1 MAQSILVRPFNN
13 ISNPDEESV
22 LAILAHL
29 MPVIDDWRAGEDF
42 RVELEQVNASTVGL
56 NQDVEQVK
64 ADLTKVQSKLGG
76 IFTNFSSP
84 PVLLLLGGG
93 LAVVGGGII
102 ALVMS
107 SAAAKLLIFLGF
119 LSAGAGTVK
128 FLGKKKQLNNEIS
141 LLETKLAEKT
151 SQLASAKER
160 VDFLRKE
167 LISRADTFPEIT
179 QTRVAFPISG
189 KTILGKN
196 TLLDESGLFESAS
209 LETIDLS
216 AIQSDMEAITSKIE
230 AIKSVPVL
238 LSPVT
243 ANDDADAINV
253 LYGEENVLQTLV
265 GEFTNAVGQIR
276 DVELRL
282 PLIPNANF
290 LAQIY
295 QKNQCLENQYKKT
308 EIVEI
313 ESTVLSDGNL
323 DQFVA
328 QVNATKEFGTKV
340 LVQLKG
346 TFESL
351 QNICESYSLARSTSI
366 NAVHSKL
373 FEVLNKASWCS
384 KRFYCPRTI
393 QSQKYLQDVLNIYP
407 EEAHKLDFEVLMK
420 NLTADP
426 IIENRI
432 RVKPEYS
439 DLLYATHQ
447 SIYDLKGNIDF
458 DENGNP
464 IDLGER
470 PAFIQD
476 QYQEAL
482 VRFRRALNV
491 VMTGSANPVLNFSKE
506 AEMFYEP
513 DVDEWRSDVVPYVYD
528 TPSIMRYGQVLKV
541 TTDLL
546 VPLWEHLWTEK
557 ADFRKSE
564 LFRTNESLIRMSEK
578 ESEKLIEVGN
588 QFKADMRTVREN
600 IYLLESDLTSKCDEV
615 IGFRDGMN
623 ALGLLSDR
631 QKMFLTDE
639 KLKALSLGDQSVLSD
654 GEGFETLLGMEPKAQ
669 AERRGGVNDPIDFVR
684 APDLLV
690 SYHGGKVQRLA
701 SF

>member
-29 MPVIDDWRAGEDF
+29 LPVLDDWRAGEDF
-42 RVELEQVNASTVGL
+42 RAELEQVDASKVGL
-56 NQDVEQVK
+56 
-64 ADLTKVQSKLGG
+64 TKEIEGVQSEIKL
-76 IFTNFSSP
+76 IQSRLDSLFTNFSSL
-84 PVLLLLGGG
+84 PVLLLIFGCV
-93 LAVVGGGII
+93 AIVGGGI
-102 ALVMS
+102 AATVMS
-107 SAAAKLLIFLGF
+107 FQAAKFIVGLGIF
-119 LSAGAGTVK
+119 GAGFGAFK
-128 FLGKKKQLNNEIS
+128 IIGEKSGLNVELAS
-141 LLETKLAEKT
+141 LE
-151 SQLASAKER
+151 SQLAER
-160 VDFLRKE
+160 KLKLAAVTTRIEFLQKE
-167 LISRADTFPEIT
+167 LFSRVETFPEIT

-189 KTILGKN
+189 KIILGKS

-230 AIKSVPVL
+230 AIRNVPVL
-238 LSPVT
+238 LSPAAV
-243 ANDDADAINV
+243 AHDNDAINV
-253 LYGEENVLQTLV
+253 LYGEESVLQSLV

-276 DVELRL
+276 DVELKL
-282 PLIPNANF
+282 PLIPNTNF

-295 QKNQCLENQYKKT
+295 QKGQYQESGYESSQVVDIQSSVVGAGKLE
-308 EIVEI
+308 E
-313 ESTVLSDGNL
+313 
-323 DQFVA
+323 FVK
-328 QVNATKEFGTKV
+328 QVNATKEFGAKV

-351 QNICESYSLARSTSI
+351 QGICESYSAARSTSI

-393 QSQKYLQDVLNIYP
+393 QSPLYLQDVLNIHP
-407 EEAHKLDFEVLMK
+407 EDAHKLDFDELMK
-420 NLTADP
+420 NLTSDP
-426 IIENRI
+426 IIDN
-432 RVKPEYS
+432 RVKEKPEFS
-439 DLLYATHQ
+439 DVLYATHQ
-447 SIYDLKGNIDF
+447 AIYDLKGNIDF
-458 DENGNP
+458 DEIGNP
-464 IDLGER
+464 VDLGER
-470 PAFIQD
+470 PAFVQD

-482 VRFRRALNV
+482 VRFRRALSV
-491 VMTGSANPVLNFSKE
+491 VMTGSANPILNFSKE
-506 AEMFYEP
+506 AEMYYEP
-513 DVDEWRSDVVPYVYD
+513 DVDEWRSDAVPYVYD

-541 TTDLL
+541 TSDVL

-578 ESEKLIEVGN
+578 ESEKLLEVGN

-600 IYLLESDLTSKCDEV
+600 IYLLESDLSSKCDEL

-631 QKMFLTDE
+631 QKAYLTDE
-639 KLKALSLGDQSVLSD
+639 KLKALSLGNQSVL
-654 GEGFETLLGMEPKAQ
+654 GEGEDYETLLGMEPKVQ
-669 AERRGGVNDPIDFVR
+669 AERRGAVNDPIDFVR
-684 APDLLV
+684 TPDLLI
-690 SYHGGKVQRLA
+690 SYQGTPVQRLA